1 MGMIVP
7 ATDAVRAM
15 EPPWFFGP
23 WLPVGGR
30 GSAGPGGSVGAD
42 HVLQGRGETQPSH
55 KRVGG
60 VAGQQ
65 PPARRLG
72 ARLKLEGDAHGR
84 VLIHIGS
91 IAGGALLPRH
101 GGTVVFCR

>member
-1 MGMIVP
+1 
-7 ATDAVRAM
+7 M
-15 EPPWFFGP
+15 EPPWFFDSR
-23 WLPVGGR
+23 LPVGGR
-30 GSAGPGGSVGAD
+30 GNAGLGGSVGTD

-55 KRVGG
+55 KRVDG

-65 PPARRLG
+65 PPARRIG
-72 ARLKLEGDAHGR
+72 ARLKLEGDANGR

-91 IAGGALLPRH
+91 IAGGALGPRH